1 MNRFTKDIESGKRML
16 LPIAAYYLVL
26 LLIAL
31 SWTEKSRLLPP
42 MPQRILFTAFF
53 ALPLLK
59 YRYIAPAVITTFATI
74 RWFSVS
80 PAGYLPSTPLFYGII
95 VLLILFSD
103 IGYKKYATRRVFS
116 FSKTS
121 IGLIALLVIVISSN
135 IANMVCQIDFIIFL
149 LTAMMLRKLVGSRE
163 DVQLIE
169 LAFMIITFVLSIYS
183 FIFYNDF
190 IIKENVRKMV
200 IERSFWT
207 DPNYLGSMLAMGI
220 VISFYYFMNKV
231 KDQVAFRIL
240 YLAVFITGCITL
252 GMLASRGAFVAV
264 FVPVLFI
271 LYKKT
276 NSIKNV
282 VFVIILISIAVIA
295 ISSTNYFD
303 SLSARIGQDDRT
315 GSSRTVI
322 WETSINTF
330 LRSDMPTLLIGG
342 GTNYSY
348 VIVGKSLGMPI
359 YSPHNNFLGI
369 LYDYGILGLI
379 AFLSIFYSWFKKNS
393 HNVLVVSLI
402 MSFAIVCMT
411 LVPTID
417 YPFCFLLILFE
428 SYGLN
433 PESRAMQ
440 RSLRSIPNRTRWR
453 MS

>member
-1 MNRFTKDIESGKRML
+1 
-16 LPIAAYYLVL
+16 
-26 LLIAL
+26 
-31 SWTEKSRLLPP
+31 
-42 MPQRILFTAFF
+42 
-53 ALPLLK
+53 
-59 YRYIAPAVITTFATI
+59 
-74 RWFSVS
+74 
-80 PAGYLPSTPLFYGII
+80 
-95 VLLILFSD
+95 
-103 IGYKKYATRRVFS
+103 
-116 FSKTS
+116 
-121 IGLIALLVIVISSN
+121 
-135 IANMVCQIDFIIFL
+135 
-149 LTAMMLRKLVGSRE
+149 
-163 DVQLIE
+163 
-169 LAFMIITFVLSIYS
+169 
-183 FIFYNDF
+183 
-190 IIKENVRKMV
+190 
-200 IERSFWT
+200 
-207 DPNYLGSMLAMGI
+207 
-220 VISFYYFMNKV
+220 
-231 KDQVAFRIL
+231 
-240 YLAVFITGCITL
+240 
-252 GMLASRGAFVAV
+252 
-264 FVPVLFI
+264 VPVLFI

>member
-1 MNRFTKDIESGKRML
+1 MNRFTKNNENGKRML
-16 LPIAAYYLVL
+16 LPIAAYYFVL

-31 SWTEKSRLLPP
+31 SWTDKSTLLPP

-103 IGYKKYATRRVFS
+103 IGYKKYAARRVFS
-116 FSKTS
+116 LSKPS

-135 IANMVCQIDFIIFL
+135 IANMVGQIDFIIFL
-149 LTAMMLRKLVGSRE
+149 LTAMMLRRLVRSRE
-163 DVQLIE
+163 DIQLIE
-169 LAFMIITFVLSIYS
+169 IAFMIITFVLSVYA
-183 FIFYNDF
+183 FIFHNDF
-190 IIKENVRKMV
+190 IVKENIRKAV
-200 IERSFWT
+200 IERAFWT
-207 DPNYLGSMLAMGI
+207 DPNYLGSMLAIGI
-220 VISFYYFMNKV
+220 VISFFYFMNKV
-231 KDQVAFRIL
+231 KDPMAYRVL
-240 YLAVFITGCITL
+240 YLLVFIAGCVTL
-252 GMLASRGAFVAV
+252 GMLASRGAFFAV

-276 NSIKNV
+276 NSIKNI
-282 VFVIILISIAVIA
+282 VFVILLISIAFIV

-303 SLSARIGQDDRT
+303 SLGARIAEDDRT
-315 GSSRTVI
+315 GSTRTVI
-322 WETSINTF
+322 WESSFNSF
-330 LRSDMPTLLIGG
+330 LRLNMPTLLIGG

-348 VIVGKSLGMPI
+348 VLVGKSLGMAI
-359 YSPHNNFLGI
+359 FSPHNNFLGI

-379 AFLSIFYSWFKKNS
+379 VFLSIFYSWFNKNS

-402 MSFAIVCMT
+402 ISFGIVCMT

-428 SYGLN
+428 CHGFNLEY
-433 PESRAMQ
+433 RAVQ
-440 RSLRSIPNRTRWR
+440 KGILKYPKI
-453 MS
+453 